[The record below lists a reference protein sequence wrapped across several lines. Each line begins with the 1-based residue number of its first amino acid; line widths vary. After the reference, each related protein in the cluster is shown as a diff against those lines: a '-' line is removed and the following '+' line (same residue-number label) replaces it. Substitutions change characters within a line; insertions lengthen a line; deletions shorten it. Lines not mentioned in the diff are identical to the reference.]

1 MFRIGEFARFT
12 RVSVKMLR
20 HYDEQG
26 LLRPAKVDAETG
38 YRYYRAEQLPRL
50 NRILLLRELGFG
62 LADIRDLLDRPDED
76 FDSALAERERE
87 LVAALARTQV
97 QLRAVRLRRALIADG
112 EPAADVVV
120 RPVPSLL
127 VATLAGPAGADLG
140 ALFYKL
146 EQYVRDRR
154 ARAGRPPLALL
165 PEPDDEQVRVAVPL
179 SWPVAQNEGIEVGF
193 LDPVERMACVVHR
206 GGYAGL
212 PGLLQRM
219 LRWLEQTGERPGGPI
234 REVYLRF
241 GAEPELGLPR
251 EYLTDERANLVTE
264 LQVPLTD

>member
-26 LLRPAKVDAETG
+26 LLAPARVDPESG
-38 YRYYRAEQLPRL
+38 YRYYRTDQLPRL
-50 NRILLLRELGFG
+50 NRILLLRDLGFG
-62 LADIRDLLDRPDED
+62 LAEIKELLDHPED
-76 FDSALAERERE
+76 FDGALAERERE
-87 LVAALARTQV
+87 LAESLIRTHA
-97 QLRAVRLRRALIADG
+97 QLRAVRARRALLADS
-112 EPAADVVV
+112 EPAADVVI

-127 VATLAGPAGADLG
+127 VATLTGGVGADLG
-140 ALFYKL
+140 MLFYEL

-165 PEPDDEQVRVAVPL
+165 PEPDDEQVTVAVPL
-179 SWPVAQNEGIEVGF
+179 SWPIEPTGGIEVGF
-193 LDPVERMACVVHR
+193 LDHVPRMACVVHH

-219 LRWLEQTGERPGGPI
+219 LRWLEQTGERPGSPI

-241 GAEPELGLPR
+241 GAEPELGLPPA
-251 EYLTDERANLVTE
+251 YLTDERANLVTE